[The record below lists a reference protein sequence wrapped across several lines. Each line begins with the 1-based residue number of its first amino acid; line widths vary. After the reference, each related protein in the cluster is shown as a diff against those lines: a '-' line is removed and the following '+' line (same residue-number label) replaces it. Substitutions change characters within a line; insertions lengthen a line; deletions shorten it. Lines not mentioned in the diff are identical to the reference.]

1 MGFSYDDEENEG
13 SGFRAILKR
22 HKESQLNHI
31 ERIRKNLPA
40 SSNSRQR
47 PDINIQPAGTEE
59 IMRLKNELA
68 IQRALRNA
76 GQDKVKSYKSS
87 AKAMKYCGFSND
99 TENSQGEK
107 HYLPTERV

>member
-1 MGFSYDDEENEG
+1 
-13 SGFRAILKR
+13 
-22 HKESQLNHI
+22 
-31 ERIRKNLPA
+31 
-40 SSNSRQR
+40 
-47 PDINIQPAGTEE
+47 
-59 IMRLKNELA
+59 MRLKNELA

-76 GQDKVKSYKSS
+76 GQDKVKSYKPS